1 MQNGVNKVLLVG
13 NLTADPQV
21 IPTKTGTSMSTFSVA
36 VNRGWKNKDGE
47 RVSETDFHKVVAFG
61 KLGEITGTYLKK
73 GRKVLVSGRLKNG
86 SYTAKDG
93 SKRYTTEV
101 VMDDFNF
108 LSSGVKSVKKEA
120 QAEAQT
126 ELQAA

>member
-47 RVSETDFHKVVAFG
+47 KVSETDFHKVVAFG

-101 VMDDFNF
+101 IMDDFNF
-108 LSSGVKSVKKEA
+108 LSSGAKKEV
-120 QAEAQT
+120 QAEV
-126 ELQAA
+126 QAA

>member
-13 NLTADPQV
+13 NLTADPQI

-47 RVSETDFHKVVAFG
+47 KVSETDFHKVVAFG

-86 SYTAKDG
+86 SYVTKDG

-101 VMDDFNF
+101 ILDDFNF
-108 LSSGVKSVKKEA
+108 MSSRAKKEV
-120 QAEAQT
+120 QAEVQG